1 MEQAMRKMI
10 TILATALLA
19 SSLAIA
25 QADARGGGGGGGHGG
40 GMGGGFGGGAH
51 MGGGFG
57 GGAHIGGFGSGA
69 HVGGVGFGAEH
80 IGGVGHIGGS
90 NIGRFDGSRIAVG
103 EGALTGGVRQ
113 HAMHRL
119 DHRYPYYGYGVD
131 CYDWYLSHPADPLPY
146 CG

>member
-1 MEQAMRKMI
+1 MRKMI

-19 SSLAIA
+19 STLAIA
-25 QADARGGGGGGGHGG
+25 QADARGGGGGGGGGHGG
-40 GMGGGFGGGAH
+40 GMGGFGGGAH
-51 MGGGFG
+51 MAGFG
-57 GGAHIGGFGSGA
+57 GGAHLDGFGGA
-69 HVGGVGFGAEH
+69 AH
-80 IGGVGHIGGS
+80 IGGVGHIDGS
-90 NIGRFDGSRIAVG
+90 IGRFDGSRIAVG
-103 EGALTGGVRQ
+103 EGAGTGGVRQ